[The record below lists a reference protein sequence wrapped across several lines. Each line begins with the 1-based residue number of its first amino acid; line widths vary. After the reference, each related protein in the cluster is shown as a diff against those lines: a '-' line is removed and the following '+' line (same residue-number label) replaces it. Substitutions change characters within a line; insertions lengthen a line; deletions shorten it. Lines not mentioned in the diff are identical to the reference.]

1 MNGEIGVRSIQEG
14 QQWHQF
20 GLASPGGDDP
30 GTIPRDMRA
39 ENGYGV
45 VGRREGG
52 PASSYWDLLRAHL
65 SDPLTWVPEHALFA
79 WLISR
84 TFSANEQYF
93 SLTTNQPIVP
103 SAMTYQPSEQGKH
116 APFSFLIHALV

>member
-1 MNGEIGVRSIQEG
+1 MLLADRTPGMGRTEMNGEIGVRSIQEG

-65 SDPLTWVPEHALFA
+65 SDPLTWVPEHDCCFLDN
-79 WLISR
+79 LVICSR
-84 TFSANEQYF
+84 DSMPL
-93 SLTTNQPIVP
+93 SL
-103 SAMTYQPSEQGKH
+103 S
-116 APFSFLIHALV
+116 